1 MVQWGGGGGGVCN
14 SEFAGLPRGCGHG
27 PFDQKGPL
35 QNPRGCGKK
44 RAVRGCEGAVK
55 EPQNLNRGHKRFLN
69 TAIHQSPLPDQ

>member
-35 QNPRGCGKK
+35 KKFWGRDKK
-44 RAVRGCEGAVK
+44 RAVSDCEGVVK
-55 EPQNLNRGHKRFLN
+55 EPKNLKRGRNRFLN
-69 TAIHQSPLPDQ
+69 STALHKF